1 MVENDASMLTSTMA
15 RTLEYPV
22 DPALAAQAPAPAAA
36 PGGVGGAPANYTAK
50 PDVFAGQ
57 NGGATVMC
65 TNQNCVMYAVEQVEG
80 HLGGPVG
87 RVGQGSIVDQGGVG
101 SASQGRLYSLMKNA
115 DTGQAPIFQPP
126 GATGPAVL
134 GEMPAGLRYLKWGG
148 RVFLVIGVA
157 AGAAEVITAP
167 EGQRERTAVGV
178 GGGFAG
184 GFALGATAGL
194 VCGPGA
200 LVCSVV
206 LGLGLGIIG
215 SVAGRSLA
223 EYVYDHETE
232 TPEARQARL
241 ADEHEADLMRDF
253 MSSGQNGPGVPARRA
268 TRSYGAPNR
277 PGSSTAPPCSAPRCP
292 ARAGR
297 PAGGSGS

>member
-1 MVENDASMLTSTMA
+1 
-15 RTLEYPV
+15 
-22 DPALAAQAPAPAAA
+22 
-36 PGGVGGAPANYTAK
+36 
-50 PDVFAGQ
+50 
-57 NGGATVMC
+57 
-65 TNQNCVMYAVEQVEG
+65 MYAVEQVEG

-87 RVGQGSIVDQGGVG
+87 RVGEGSIVNQGGVG
-101 SASQGRLYSLMKNA
+101 SASQGRLYGLMKNA
-115 DTGQAPIFQPP
+115 EPGQAPISQPP

-157 AGAAEVITAP
+157 AGVAEVATAP

-178 GGGFAG
+178 TGGFAG

-206 LGLGLGIIG
+206 LGLGLGIVG
-215 SVAGRSLA
+215 SIAGRSLA

-241 ADEHEADLMRDF
+241 ADQHEADLMRDF
-253 MSSGQNGPGVPARRA
+253 MSSGQNGPGACPSCHEQLRRA
-268 TRSYGAPNR
+268 EQARDFDSATLLGTALSGPGGATGGR
-277 PGSSTAPPCSAPRCP
+277 ERELSP
-292 ARAGR
+292 AEVEMIRTYL
-297 PAGGSGS
+297 GGP